1 MRSLRH
7 TIADDLRSQ
16 ITTGELTAGTR
27 LPSEPQLATHY
38 KVSTPTLR
46 NALALLQAEG
56 LIEKIHGKGNFVRHP
71 LRRLTYTGGRLTPD
85 GDLHVTIR
93 TTNLRAR
100 GHLIPLLKVPS
111 RALLTEFFCVTHQG
125 ESPHSLARIYVPRD
139 LAPAELHWHRSG
151 VSQSRDRV
159 SARLPT
165 PEEASTLRIS
175 SALAVLSI
183 TRVSTDN
190 TGRVVEAA
198 LLVLPSDRTDALFD
212 THHVTNEKGQEG

>member
-1 MRSLRH
+1 MPSLRH
-7 TIADDLRSQ
+7 AIADDLRTQ
-16 ITTGELTAGTR
+16 ITTGHLKAGAR
-27 LPSEPQLATHY
+27 LPSEPRLAAHY

-85 GDLHVTIR
+85 AELHVTIR

-100 GHLIPLLKVPS
+100 GDLIPLLGVPS
-111 RALLTEFFCVTHQG
+111 HTPLTEFLYLTHQG
-125 ESPHSLARIYVPRD
+125 ESPHSLARIYVPCD
-139 LAPAELHWHRSG
+139 LASAQLPWRRSG
-151 VSQSRDRV
+151 VEESRDQIR
-159 SARLPT
+159 ARRPT

-175 SALAVLSI
+175 STLAVLSI
-183 TRVSTDN
+183 TRVSTDT

-198 LLVLPSDRTDALFD
+198 LLVLPSDRAEALFV
-212 THHVTNEKGQEG
+212 THHTANAKGQEG